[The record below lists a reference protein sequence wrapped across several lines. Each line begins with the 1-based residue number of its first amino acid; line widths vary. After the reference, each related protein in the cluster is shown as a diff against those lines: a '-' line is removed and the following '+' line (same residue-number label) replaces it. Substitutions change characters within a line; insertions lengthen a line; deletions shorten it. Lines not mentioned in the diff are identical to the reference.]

1 MSALSAST
9 AGDRAQIISI
19 SGTPIIIFDL
29 PPSLT
34 CTMTAPFRRL
44 LALTSVLVL
53 TTIAIYLYTTTEH
66 LSTLST
72 LYSFSTSYT
81 PTRRPLDLGFV
92 SKTYVISLPHRT
104 DRRQDIDRLM
114 DGLQISDWVYH
125 DGTYF
130 NTTIIQDLLYHI
142 QAQRMEEDYS
152 LHSIINLPFSW
163 PGDVD
168 DSNSLALAGAELW
181 PSQPTPDIP
190 LRNTSLV
197 CAEENFRLTR
207 FSDQMPQWR
216 YLTPQRVATFHSH
229 LNAIRRVVDDNA
241 RAGLN
246 LTRVEGKIQENI
258 ALILEDDVDM
268 EVDIRERISVL
279 LPMLPY
285 DWDVLFLG
293 FCWSNEANHPAV
305 EDPYVVPKKN
315 KLHPSFQPRCLHA
328 YALSPAGAVRVLKHL
343 RHEPFAYGRSV
354 DLAIAWLILEKRIKS
369 FTVVPPLVIQR
380 KVTKTDITVFGGS
393 IWKEQLHE
401 GVLGTKQS
409 GDEV

>member
-1 MSALSAST
+1 
-9 AGDRAQIISI
+9 
-19 SGTPIIIFDL
+19 
-29 PPSLT
+29 
-34 CTMTAPFRRL
+34 MTASFRRL
-44 LALTSVLVL
+44 LMALTSVLAL
-53 TTIAIYLYTTTEH
+53 TTIATYLYTTIGHFTT
-66 LSTLST
+66 SST

-81 PTRRPLDLGFV
+81 STRRPLDLGFV

-114 DGLQISDWVYH
+114 DGLQIFDWVYH

-130 NTTIIQDLLYHI
+130 NTTFTQDLVYHV

-152 LHSIINLPFSW
+152 LHSTINLPFSW
-163 PGDVD
+163 PRDAD
-168 DSNSLALAGAELW
+168 DHFSSNGPGTNSLALAGAELW

-190 LRNTSLV
+190 LRNTSLI

-207 FSDQMPQWR
+207 FSDHMPQWR
-216 YLTPQRVATFHSH
+216 YLTPQRVASFHSH
-229 LNAIRRVVDDNA
+229 LTAIRRVVDDNA

-246 LTRVEGKIQENI
+246 LIRAEGKIQENI

-293 FCWSNEANHPAV
+293 FCWSNEANHSAV
-305 EDPYVVPKKN
+305 EDPYIIPKKN

-343 RHEPFAYGRSV
+343 RHEPFAYSRTI

-393 IWKEQLHE
+393 IWKERLDE